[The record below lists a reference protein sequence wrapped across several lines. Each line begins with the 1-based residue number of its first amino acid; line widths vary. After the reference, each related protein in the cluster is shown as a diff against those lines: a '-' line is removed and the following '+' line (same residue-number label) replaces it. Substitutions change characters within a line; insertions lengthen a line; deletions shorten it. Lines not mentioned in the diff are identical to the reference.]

1 MYTTYI
7 YDFNIPSQEKGG
19 DNFPSVVCLDHRRGS
34 IQVLDGKAPDPQGTM
49 RDVVHLVSARV
60 VVVFLLLSFRKQMK
74 GVGCYGL
81 LMFKKVWLCLLGG
94 WLLERLVFFLCFFKF
109 REEAIDQMK
118 HLRMEVRKMSF
129 LLKRMM
135 LRDGFYR
142 SISMKMTMCL
152 IGKIDVERWL
162 CLKDVEI

>member
-1 MYTTYI
+1 M
-7 YDFNIPSQEKGG
+7 FAGG
-19 DNFPSVVCLDHRRGS
+19 MIIR
-34 IQVLDGKAPDPQGTM
+34 KAC
-49 RDVVHLVSARV
+49 V
-60 VVVFLLLSFRKQMK
+60 
-74 GVGCYGL
+74 
-81 LMFKKVWLCLLGG
+81 
-94 WLLERLVFFLCFFKF
+94 FLCFFKF